1 VAYFQVSNRQEHP
14 VITNLMIVFLEV
26 PISSHILTWLVKR
39 KDKQEHSVIFGRVIA
54 SPVAGVLSH
63 MSYAMSRRFSEIMR
77 GLPLQAQLL
86 GPGKSLIQVSIMVS
100 NAVTQGS

>member
-14 VITNLMIVFLEV
+14 VITNLMIAFLEV

-63 MSYAMSRRFSEIMR
+63 MSYAMSRGFCDIVR

-86 GPGKSLIQVSIMVS
+86 GPGKSLIQVSIMAS

>member
-1 VAYFQVSNRQEHP
+1 MAYFQVSNRQDHP
-14 VITNLMIVFLEV
+14 VITNLMIAFLEV

-63 MSYAMSRRFSEIMR
+63 MSYAMSRGFCDIVR

-86 GPGKSLIQVSIMVS
+86 GPGKTLIQVSIMAS
-100 NAVTQGS
+100 NAVTQSS

>member
-1 VAYFQVSNRQEHP
+1 MAYFQVSNRQEHP

-39 KDKQEHSVIFGRVIA
+39 EDKQEHSVISGRVIA

-63 MSYAMSRRFSEIMR
+63 MSYAMSRVFSDIVQ

-86 GPGKSLIQVSIMVS
+86 GPGKSLIQVSIMAS

>member
-1 VAYFQVSNRQEHP
+1 MAYFQVSNRQEHP
-14 VITNLMIVFLEV
+14 VITNLMIAFLEV

-63 MSYAMSRRFSEIMR
+63 MSYTMSRGFGDIVR

-86 GPGKSLIQVSIMVS
+86 GSGKSLIQVSIMAS

>member
-1 VAYFQVSNRQEHP
+1 MAYSQVSNRQEHP
-14 VITNLMIVFLEV
+14 VITNLMIAFLEV

-63 MSYAMSRRFSEIMR
+63 MSYAMSRGFCDIVR

-86 GPGKSLIQVSIMVS
+86 GPGKSLIQVSIMAS

>member
-1 VAYFQVSNRQEHP
+1 MAYFQVSNRQEHP

-26 PISSHILTWLVKR
+26 PISSHILTGFVKR
-39 KDKQEHSVIFGRVIA
+39 KDKQEHSVISGRVIA

-63 MSYAMSRRFSEIMR
+63 MSYAMSRVFSDIVQ

-86 GPGKSLIQVSIMVS
+86 GPGKSLIQVSIMAS

>member
-1 VAYFQVSNRQEHP
+1 MAYFQVSNRQEHP
-14 VITNLMIVFLEV
+14 VITNLMIAFLEV

-39 KDKQEHSVIFGRVIA
+39 KDKQEHSVISGWVIA

-63 MSYAMSRRFSEIMR
+63 MSYAMSRGFGDIVR

-86 GPGKSLIQVSIMVS
+86 GSGKSLIQVSIMVS

>member
-14 VITNLMIVFLEV
+14 VITNLMIAFLEV

-54 SPVAGVLSH
+54 SPVAEVLSR
-63 MSYAMSRRFSEIMR
+63 MSYAMSRGFSDIMR

-86 GPGKSLIQVSIMVS
+86 GPGKSLIQVSIMAS

>member
-1 VAYFQVSNRQEHP
+1 MAYFQVSNRQEHP
-14 VITNLMIVFLEV
+14 VITNPMIAFLEV

-63 MSYAMSRRFSEIMR
+63 MSYAMSRGFCDIVR

-86 GPGKSLIQVSIMVS
+86 GPGKSLIQVSIMAS